1 MSPIVKINNEYKE
14 DRALDL
20 FNFFYTILISIKRN
34 MFIFISIIVLFQILM
49 VFYEKNSPS
58 VKTVSILIKP
68 LANFKIE
75 YPLELNGV
83 LKKYDSNIEV
93 LLFEQVAALTEDKN
107 FLSAIDSYLV
117 SLTSVGSDINNQ
129 SILEIRD
136 SINFNNN
143 QLSFSYSG
151 NVLDDNDLINIKKEL
166 VSLIITSINDEVASI
181 LMNMH
186 ISASNKLEKSISAT
200 LFQYKK
206 EIMEIENKI
215 IREKGKINSI
225 ISLRLNDL
233 KKNYE
238 IAKKMNY
245 EFPEYEVINNI
256 ELPLTSSKDFL
267 NFKDMEYPLF
277 FYGTRVLK
285 SEISFIENIKINSI
299 PSIALLR
306 LNLAEKIKESKNNL
320 FVTNFVELSS
330 DLEFIE
336 NIKSIYDSDKDNIK
350 PISYDFSQIEI
361 IKSNI
366 FRSLPN
372 HLIALILGLLFGAL
386 ISYVR
391 EDIFSKGIEFK

>member
-1 MSPIVKINNEYKE
+1 MSPIVKTNNEYKE

-181 LMNMH
+181 LMNMY
-186 ISASNKLEKSISAT
+186 ISASNKLEKSISTT

-206 EIMEIENKI
+206 EIVEIENKI
-215 IREKGKINSI
+215 IKEKGKINSI

-350 PISYDFSQIEI
+350 PISYDLSQIEV

-391 EDIFSKGIEFK
+391 ED

>member
-1 MSPIVKINNEYKE
+1 MSPIVKTNNEYKE

-181 LMNMH
+181 LMNMY
-186 ISASNKLEKSISAT
+186 ISASNKLEKSISTT

-206 EIMEIENKI
+206 EIVEIENKI
-215 IREKGKINSI
+215 IKEKGKINSI

-350 PISYDFSQIEI
+350 PISYDLSQIEV

>member
-1 MSPIVKINNEYKE
+1 MSPIVKTNNEYKE

-181 LMNMH
+181 LMNMY
-186 ISASNKLEKSISAT
+186 ISASNKLEKSISTT

-206 EIMEIENKI
+206 EIVEIENKI
-215 IREKGKINSI
+215 IKEKGKINSI

-299 PSIALLR
+299 PSIALLHSFAY
-306 LNLAEKIKESKNNL
+306 LY
-320 FVTNFVELSS
+320 F
-330 DLEFIE
+330 LE
-336 NIKSIYDSDKDNIK
+336 NQVCLC
-350 PISYDFSQIEI
+350 SQ
-361 IKSNI
+361 
-366 FRSLPN
+366 L
-372 HLIALILGLLFGAL
+372 HL
-386 ISYVR
+386 Y
-391 EDIFSKGIEFK
+391 